1 MTVTTLAKKDGAT
14 PAVKPLLRG
23 YLHLAALAVS
33 LVAGP
38 ILISR
43 AKNAEEYFALSVY
56 AASLVFLFGV
66 SALYHRG
73 NWSPGVRRIFKRL
86 DHATIFYAIAGN
98 YTAVALLGL
107 RGWPELFLLTL
118 VWVGSV
124 CGVAIREIFLDLPKS
139 LTAIPYVV
147 VGWSALFVLPQLWR
161 SLSGPGLLLT
171 VAGGVAYTC
180 GAVVYGLKKPNF
192 NPRVFGY
199 HELFHA
205 FTIIGAGC
213 QFASIAAFALPR
225 S

>member
-1 MTVTTLAKKDGAT
+1 VNTSVKKETTP

-23 YLHLAALAVS
+23 YLHLGALFVS

-38 ILISR
+38 ILISH
-43 AKNAEEYFALSVY
+43 AKNSKEYFALSVY

-66 SALYHRG
+66 SSLYHRG
-73 NWSPGVRRIFKRL
+73 NWSYGARRIFKRL
-86 DHATIFYAIAGN
+86 DHATIFFAIAGN
-98 YTAVALLGL
+98 YTAVALLVL
-107 RGWPELFLLTL
+107 RGWSETFVLVL

-124 CGVAIREIFLDLPKS
+124 TGVVIREIFLDLPKS

-147 VGWSALFVLPQLWR
+147 VGWAALFVLPQFWR
-161 SLSGPGLLLT
+161 GLSGPGFVLT
-171 VAGGVAYTC
+171 VIGGLAYTA
-180 GAVVYGLKKPNF
+180 GAIVYGLKKPNL
-192 NPRVFGY
+192 NPKVFGY